1 MATPASPSWL
11 NDARAIIAGQSG
23 SRRRNKYRVSPVAA
37 RTVDGIRFDSKAE
50 SVRYRELRLLL
61 QSGAIRDL
69 ELQPVYVL
77 LEPYKRPDG
86 THCRGVRYIADF
98 RYLDLRTNRI
108 MVEDVKGVLTKEY
121 VIKKAFFQS
130 MFPEVNFREIKRT

>member
-1 MATPASPSWL
+1 MSASAEPGWL
-11 NDARAIIAGQSG
+11 DEARAIIAGHAG
-23 SRRRNKYRVSPVAA
+23 ARRRNKYRVSPVAA
-37 RTVDGIRFDSKAE
+37 RTVDGIKFDSKAE

-69 ELQPVYVL
+69 ELQPVFVL
-77 LEPYKRPDG
+77 LKPYKRPDG

-121 VIKKAFFQS
+121 VIKKSFFQS
-130 MFPEVNFREIKRT
+130 MFPEVNFREIKCT